1 MSTIT
6 SFINLAAMR
15 RRAGGGLAQS
25 MAWAFGLL
33 WRSHQ
38 ASRRRHHLERRAEV
52 ERAARQQL

>member
-38 ASRRRHHLERRAEV
+38 TTYRQRNRGQRASVRLH
-52 ERAARQQL
+52 

>member
-38 ASRRRHHLERRAEV
+38 SARCRRNQKNNAPHA
-52 ERAARQQL
+52 

>member
-38 ASRRRHHLERRAEV
+38 SARRRRNQKTNAPHA
-52 ERAARQQL
+52 